1 MRPVHCTSGGLTFAI
16 VPNVNDSGAQ
26 FLVVGE
32 LRPRAP
38 LKFNEKYK
46 NLQCKSLLHVTFAI
60 ILLITTILCF
70 VLIVFTATVGL
81 LKKVRK

>member
-38 LKFNEKYK
+38 LKFNQKYK
-46 NLQCKSLLHVTFAI
+46 NSPLDNSLLLHVIQSVTFA
-60 ILLITTILCF
+60 
-70 VLIVFTATVGL
+70 
-81 LKKVRK
+81 